1 MSKKSASRSS
11 VKTFAARYI
20 DGVFIPSEF
29 AALQQAL
36 QDGFFS
42 LDQWQEMQDLH
53 AANANPDEKQEVIEE
68 SETTTVIRPMEN
80 GSTIWDEVANLINP
94 LFHNMPD
101 AYLLASKPSK
111 DNLVSCIYS
120 RVSHWND
127 RIYRTLYYIVLIE
140 VNGLLYPA
148 ARSLDTTYEIA
159 RRETDRKPWKVSVE
173 MLAKIPARILAA
185 LENPPEMRDL
195 TTTRNLALADALLI
209 SSKSKKKK

>member
-11 VKTFAARYI
+11 IKTFAARYI
-20 DGVFIPSEF
+20 DGVFVPSEF

-53 AANANPDEKQEVIEE
+53 TANANPDETHETVEE
-68 SETTTVIRPMEN
+68 NETTTVIRPVEN

-101 AYLLASKPSK
+101 AYLLASKPSEK
-111 DNLVSCIYS
+111 GYISVIYS
-120 RVSHWND
+120 RVAHWNE
-127 RIYRTLYYIVLIE
+127 RVYRTLYYIVLAQVGE
-140 VNGLLYPA
+140 TPYPTEI
-148 ARSLDTTYEIA
+148 SISSIKEIA

-173 MLAKIPARILAA
+173 MLSKIPPRILAA
-185 LENPPEMRDL
+185 LENPPEMRDI
-195 TTTRNLALADALLI
+195 TTPRNLALVDALLI
-209 SSKSKKKK
+209 AGKSKKK

>member
-1 MSKKSASRSS
+1 MTKKSASRSS

-36 QDGFFS
+36 QDGFFTAE
-42 LDQWQEMQDLH
+42 QWQEMQSLH
-53 AANANPDEKQEVIEE
+53 AANANPDEVQEVIEE
-68 SETTTVIRPMEN
+68 CETTTIIRPIEN
-80 GSTIWDEVANLINP
+80 GSTIWGEVANLISP

-101 AYLLASKPSK
+101 AFLLASKPSK
-111 DNLVSCIYS
+111 DGLVSCIYS

-127 RIYRTLYYIVLIE
+127 RVYRTLYYIVFSE

-148 ARSLDTTYEIA
+148 ARSLETIYEIA

-173 MLAKIPARILAA
+173 MLSKIPPRILAA

-195 TTTRNLALADALLI
+195 TTPRNLALADAVLI
-209 SSKSKKKK
+209 SAKSKKK